1 MKIALCLHNSEHE
14 PSNPPKTI
22 NRYINCHLSSLLT
35 YVNGLDKNIVQN
47 GVDSGNA
54 ELLDGIFEGLKPTG
68 KRAHMIRLLAPIVP
82 NNILCIARN
91 YVEHAREFGN
101 VVPEYPILFIKNNGS
116 LNHPGAPIRLP
127 KCQLKG
133 PEVDYEGELAVV
145 IGKAARNVTEEE
157 ALNYVL
163 GFTVGNDVSARHWQ
177 KQGGG
182 GQWCRGKGFDTFCPL
197 GPSLVTPDELG
208 DPQRLHIQSRLNGE
222 VMQDSST
229 SYMIYSVAALISFLS
244 QDTTLL
250 PGTVILTGTPEGV
263 SPIQPGD
270 QVEVEIGGIGVLRNP
285 VLGNQSW

>member
-1 MKIALCLHNSEHE
+1 MRIIRFEDEKGQVQ
-14 PSNPPKTI
+14 
-22 NRYINCHLSSLLT
+22 Y
-35 YVNGLDKNIVQN
+35 GLDKNIVQN
-47 GVDSGNA
+47 GFASGKA
-54 ELLDGIFEGLKPTG
+54 ELLGGNFFEGLKPTG
-68 KRAHMIRLLAPIVP
+68 KRARMIRLLAPIVP
-82 NNILCIARN
+82 TNILCIARN
-91 YVEHAREFGN
+91 YAEHAREFGN

-250 PGTVILTGTPEGV
+250 PGTVILTGTPSGV
-263 SPIQPGD
+263 GSARVPQVFLKDGD
-270 QVEVEIGGIGVLRNP
+270 VIEVEVEGIGVLRNP
-285 VLGNQSW
+285 VAEWT